1 MDNLIIGTRGSQ
13 LALAQTTM
21 MADVI
26 RAPSPDVR
34 TEIRVLK
41 TKGDRITDVPL
52 SSFAGEGVFV
62 KELERA
68 LLEGEIDLAVH
79 SLKDMPTTESER
91 LTIAA
96 IPERADARDA
106 LISTN
111 GSRFADLPINA
122 KIGTSS
128 LRRRGQLKWKRPDLE
143 MVDLRGNLDTRLRK
157 LEETNLDAIILAAAG
172 LERLGWQDRITER
185 LDRDVIL
192 PAVGQGALALQVRQ
206 DSDVSSLISCLDD
219 PRTRSAV
226 TAERSFL
233 RNLGGGCQ
241 TPVGGWAQVEQEQ
254 LHLEGVVASDDGTNV
269 FRDQVSGPT
278 EDADNLG
285 AELADMMRQ
294 HMNACS

>member
-1 MDNLIIGTRGSQ
+1 M
-13 LALAQTTM
+13 
-21 MADVI
+21 
-26 RAPSPDVR
+26 
-34 TEIRVLK
+34 
-41 TKGDRITDVPL
+41 
-52 SSFAGEGVFV
+52 
-62 KELERA
+62 
-68 LLEGEIDLAVH
+68 
-79 SLKDMPTTESER
+79 
-91 LTIAA
+91 
-96 IPERADARDA
+96 
-106 LISTN
+106 
-111 GSRFADLPINA
+111 
-122 KIGTSS
+122 
-128 LRRRGQLKWKRPDLE
+128 
-143 MVDLRGNLDTRLRK
+143 
-157 LEETNLDAIILAAAG
+157 
-172 LERLGWQDRITER
+172 
-185 LDRDVIL
+185 IL